1 MYPFNNNKRFIDRF
15 SFFERSNES
24 SRIQKRYPD
33 RFPII
38 CEKNIKD
45 SVTPEIDK
53 NKYLV
58 PQDITIGQFMYVIRK
73 RLRLPSEDAIFL
85 FVGEDKVILPIHM
98 TIYEAFYRF
107 KNKDGFL
114 YIMYSKENV
123 FG

>member
-1 MYPFNNNKRFIDRF
+1 MFPFNNKQFIDRY

-24 SRIQKRYPD
+24 FKIMKRYPD

-45 SVTPEIDK
+45 TTTPEIDK
-53 NKYLV
+53 HKYLV
-58 PQDITIGQFMYVIRK
+58 PHDITIGQFMYVIRK
-73 RLRLPSEDAIFL
+73 RLRILSGDAIFL

-98 TIYEAFYRF
+98 AMHEVYSQY

-114 YIMYSKENV
+114 YILFSKENV

>member
-1 MYPFNNNKRFIDRF
+1 
-15 SFFERSNES
+15 
-24 SRIQKRYPD
+24 
-33 RFPII
+33 
-38 CEKNIKD
+38 
-45 SVTPEIDK
+45 
-53 NKYLV
+53 
-58 PQDITIGQFMYVIRK
+58 MYVIRK

-114 YIMYSKENV
+114 YIVYSKENV

>member
-1 MYPFNNNKRFIDRF
+1 MYPFNRPFIDRF
-15 SFFERSNES
+15 TFFERSTES
-24 SRIQKRYPD
+24 ARIKKRYPD

-45 SVTPEIDK
+45 TTTPEIDK
-53 NKYLV
+53 SKYLV

-85 FVGEDKVILPIHM
+85 FIGEDKVILPIHM
-98 TIYEAFYRF
+98 TMYEVFYQF

-114 YIMYSKENV
+114 YIVYSKESV